1 MTLTRL
7 VRAELRKLTTTKMP
21 LAFLL
26 VLIVISTTTALAVIL
41 GTDMD
46 GSKAFISTADDQRS
60 LMAFAANATMI
71 AGLFGAIAVAR
82 EYGHGTVIPMFLS
95 EPRRSRAMVA
105 QYSAVLIGGG
115 VLGLVGAALTVLGVA
130 VGLSATEFGFM
141 LSAAAVAQVLAASA
155 VAGAAGALVG
165 AGLGAVIRNTGG
177 AATGAVVALMILPP
191 LLVQLASGTASWV
204 PASLAA
210 VLSGVSTETAV
221 PAAMAA
227 IAMWGLVPAAAGL
240 LAVRRR
246 DVV

>member
-1 MTLTRL
+1 MTWTRL

-26 VLIVISTTTALAVIL
+26 VLIALSTTTAIAVAL

-60 LMAFAANATMI
+60 LMAFAANAMII
-71 AGLFGAIAVAR
+71 AGLFGATAVAR
-82 EYGHGTVIPMFLS
+82 EYSHGTVIPMFLS
-95 EPRRSRAMVA
+95 EPRRVRAMVA

-115 VLGLVGAALTVLGVA
+115 VLGLVGAALTILGVA

-141 LSAAAVAQVLAASA
+141 LSAAGVEQVLAASA
-155 VAGAAGALVG
+155 LAGAAGALVG

-191 LLVQLASGTASWV
+191 LLVQLASGMASWV

-210 VLSGVSTETAV
+210 VLSGVSTEPAV
-221 PAAMAA
+221 PAAIAA
-227 IAMWGLVPAAAGL
+227 IAMWALVPAAAGL

>member
-26 VLIVISTTTALAVIL
+26 VLIAISATTAIAVIF

-46 GSKAFISTADDQRS
+46 GSKTFISTADDQRS

-105 QYSAVLIGGG
+105 QYSAVFIGGG
-115 VLGLVGAALTVLGVA
+115 VLGLVGAVLTVLGVA
-130 VGLSATEFGFM
+130 VGLTATEFGFM
-141 LSAAAVAQVLAASA
+141 LSAAGVAQVLAASA
-155 VAGAAGALVG
+155 LAGAAGALVG
-165 AGLGAVIRNTGG
+165 AGLGAIIRNTGG
-177 AATGAVVALMILPP
+177 ATTGAVVALLILPP

-221 PAAMAA
+221 PAAIAVL
-227 IAMWGLVPAAAGL
+227 AMWALVPAAVGL